1 MTTLQQTVA
10 RSGRIEQARR
20 RAAGAKRA
28 LAVGS
33 AVAFAVTMLL
43 ARAAHPGQA
52 AHAQTT
58 SSAVTSTSS
67 DDDGGGSVTVVPQ
80 VSTHVS

>member
-1 MTTLQQTVA
+1 M
-10 RSGRIEQARR
+10 SRIEQARAR
-20 RAAGAKRA
+20 AGAAKRT

-43 ARAAHPGQA
+43 VRAAHPGHT

-58 SSAVTSTSS
+58 SSAATSSSSESS
-67 DDDGGGSVTVVPQ
+67 DDDNVTVVPQ

>member
-1 MTTLQQTVA
+1 VSRLD
-10 RSGRIEQARR
+10 QARR

-43 ARAAHPGQA
+43 ARAAHPGHA

-67 DDDGGGSVTVVPQ
+67 ESSDDGSVTVVPQ

>member
-1 MTTLQQTVA
+1 MSRL
-10 RSGRIEQARR
+10 EQARR

-43 ARAAHPGQA
+43 ARAAHPGHA

-58 SSAVTSTSS
+58 SSVVTGTSS
-67 DDDGGGSVTVVPQ
+67 DDDEVGTAVPQ
-80 VSTHVS
+80 VTTHVS

>member
-1 MTTLQQTVA
+1 M
-10 RSGRIEQARR
+10 SRIEQARA

-33 AVAFAVTMLL
+33 AVTFAVTMLL
-43 ARAAHPGQA
+43 ARAAHPGHA
-52 AHAQTT
+52 AHVQTT
-58 SSAVTSTSS
+58 SSAVTSTES
-67 DDDGGGSVTVVPQ
+67 DDGGSVTVVPQ

>member
-1 MTTLQQTVA
+1 VTRL
-10 RSGRIEQARR
+10 EHARR

-33 AVAFAVTMLL
+33 VVAFAVTMLL
-43 ARAAHPGQA
+43 ARAAHPGHA
-52 AHAQTT
+52 AHTRAT
-58 SSAVTSTSS
+58 STAAVTSTR
-67 DDDGGGSVTVVPQ
+67 DDGSENVTVVPQ